1 MRKLREIIDA
11 RKQKAQFE
19 KEAEL
24 KAEFRVVEGNGS
36 LWLTHCGVAF
46 MKVSS
51 LAKAED
57 VAKALNDARNTAVE
71 FEKL

>member
-1 MRKLREIIDA
+1 MRTI
-11 RKQKAQFE
+11 KQYIEYKKEQSRLQDEAQ
-19 KEAEL
+19 L
-24 KAEFRVVEGNGS
+24 KSRFKVVERNGL

-46 MKVSS
+46 MKVAS